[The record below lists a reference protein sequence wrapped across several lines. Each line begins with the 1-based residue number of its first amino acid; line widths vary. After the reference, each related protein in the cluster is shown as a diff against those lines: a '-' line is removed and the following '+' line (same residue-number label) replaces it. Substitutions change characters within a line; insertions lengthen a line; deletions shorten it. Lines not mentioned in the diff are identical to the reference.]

1 MSITAVEAQNIIHM
15 RQAALMCIK
24 NKDFIHNDALVSYA
38 QSILDS
44 TDGLTLD
51 SVQWNEDYH
60 HNARMIDDRGNFVVV
75 ECEVDDDFVKVKDE
89 NTSTVLEVD
98 KSLLVFTNT
107 WGETLLYQ

>member
-1 MSITAVEAQNIIHM
+1 MSITSVEAQNIIQM
-15 RQAALMCIK
+15 RRAASMCVN
-24 NKDFIHNDALVSYA
+24 NKDHIHNDALVSHA
-38 QSILDS
+38 QGILDA

-51 SVQWNEDYH
+51 SVKWNEDYH

-75 ECEVDDDFVKVKDE
+75 LGEVDDDFVKVKYE

-107 WGETLLYQ
+107 WGS

>member
-1 MSITAVEAQNIIHM
+1 MSITAVEAKNIIQM
-15 RQAALMCIK
+15 RQAASMCIK
-24 NKDFIHNDALVSYA
+24 NKDFIHNDALVSHA

-60 HNARMIDDRGNFVVV
+60 RNARMVDDRGNLVVV
-75 ECEVDDDFVKVKDE
+75 EGEADDDFVRVKDE
-89 NTSTVLEVD
+89 KSSTTLEMD

-107 WGETLLYQ
+107 WVG

>member
-15 RQAALMCIK
+15 RQAALMCMK
-24 NKDFIHNDALVSYA
+24 NKEYIHNDALVSHA
-38 QSILDS
+38 QGILDS

-60 HNARMIDDRGNFVVV
+60 RNARMVDDRGNFVVV
-75 ECEVDDDFVKVKDE
+75 EGEADDDFVRVKDE
-89 NTSTVLEVD
+89 KSSTTLEMD

-107 WGETLLYQ
+107 WVG

>member
-1 MSITAVEAQNIIHM
+1 MSITAIEAQNIIQM
-15 RQAALMCIK
+15 RRAASMCVN
-24 NKDFIHNDALVSYA
+24 NKDHIHNDALVSHA
-38 QSILDS
+38 QGILDA

-51 SVQWNEDYH
+51 SVQWNKNYH

-89 NTSTVLEVD
+89 KTSTVLEMD

-107 WGETLLYQ
+107 WAG

>member
-60 HNARMIDDRGNFVVV
+60 HNARMIDDKGDIVVV
-75 ECEVDDDFVKVKDE
+75 LGEVDDDFVEVKDE
-89 NTSTVLEVD
+89 KTSTVLEVD

-107 WGETLLYQ
+107 WAG

>member
-1 MSITAVEAQNIIHM
+1 MSITAVEAKNIIQM
-15 RQAALMCIK
+15 RQAALMCVK
-24 NKDFIHNDALVSYA
+24 NKEYIHNDAVVSHA
-38 QSILDS
+38 QGILDA

-75 ECEVDDDFVKVKDE
+75 ECEADDDFVEVKDE
-89 NTSTVLEVD
+89 KTSDTSEVD

-107 WGETLLYQ
+107 WAG

>member
-1 MSITAVEAQNIIHM
+1 MSITAVEAQNIIQM
-15 RQAALMCIK
+15 RRAASMCVN
-24 NKDFIHNDALVSYA
+24 NKDCIHDDALVSHA
-38 QSILDS
+38 QGILDA

-51 SVQWNEDYH
+51 SVQWNKNYH

-89 NTSTVLEVD
+89 KTSTVLEMD

-107 WGETLLYQ
+107 WAG